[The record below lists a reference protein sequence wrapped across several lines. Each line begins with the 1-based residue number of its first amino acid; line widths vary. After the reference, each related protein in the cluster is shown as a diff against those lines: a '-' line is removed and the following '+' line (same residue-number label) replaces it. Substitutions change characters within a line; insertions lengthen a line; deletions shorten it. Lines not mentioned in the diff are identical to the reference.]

1 MAERLWYS
9 SIMTKGSNISAEGV
23 SGRDPLNVY
32 RKFALRA
39 CKDFYYPEEVYRRV
53 KKAKSEAEIEQIM
66 HDARNKYLKD

>member
-1 MAERLWYS
+1 MSNKPWYT
-9 SIMTKGSNISAEGV
+9 SIMTKGDDEK
-23 SGRDPLNVY
+23 DPLRSY

-53 KKAKSEAEIEQIM
+53 KKAKTESEIEQIM

>member
-1 MAERLWYS
+1 MPTKPWYT
-9 SIMTKGSNISAEGV
+9 SIMAKDDV
-23 SGRDPLNVY
+23 DKDPLRSY

-53 KKAKSEAEIEQIM
+53 ENAKSEAEIEQIM

>member
-9 SIMTKGSNISAEGV
+9 SILAKGSNISAEGV
-23 SGRDPLNVY
+23 PERDPLNSY

-53 KKAKSEAEIEQIM
+53 KKAKTEAEIEQIM

>member
-1 MAERLWYS
+1 MNR
-9 SIMTKGSNISAEGV
+9 SNVSAECIV
-23 SGRDPLNVY
+23 ERDTLNAY
-32 RKFALRA
+32 RKRALRA